1 MMDGHA
7 LLDNTSA
14 SVTEAQTASGLVDGV
29 IDGHADADDDQR
41 LLLRARFLAEHANA
55 VQATILADVAHH
67 YDLDEDALTVLLHDR
82 VREAVAFDRW
92 DSDIPLILI
101 STGYTPFTDRPRPV
115 GDSIVWLDPSTETS
129 FLRSISSIG
138 PVTWFV
144 ADAA

>member
-1 MMDGHA
+1 MDGHA
-7 LLDNTSA
+7 LMDNTNA
-14 SVTEAQTASGLVDGV
+14 GITEAQTASELVDEL
-29 IDGHADADDDQR
+29 IDGHSEANDDQR

-67 YDLDEDALTVLLHDR
+67 YELDEDALTVLLHDR
-82 VREAVAFDRW
+82 DRETIAFDRW
-92 DSDIPLILI
+92 DSDIPLLLI
-101 STGYTPFTDRPRPV
+101 TTGYMPFTDRPRPA
-115 GDSIVWLDPSTETS
+115 GDSILWLDPSTETS